1 MEHGHEINSA
11 RARKSGSGAPKC
23 YFERFLRRGSKQG
36 TIPAITGYPW
46 EQMTLFEVICRLSF
60 DARIRLF

>member
-11 RARKSGSGAPKC
+11 RARKSGSGAPK
-23 YFERFLRRGSKQG
+23 EKRFLKRGSKQG
-36 TIPAITGYPW
+36 TIPAIIGYPW

>member
-1 MEHGHEINSA
+1 MGT
-11 RARKSGSGAPKC
+11 KSTVPELEKAAPE
-23 YFERFLRRGSKQG
+23 FQNARFLKRGSKQG
-36 TIPAITGYPW
+36 TIPAITGNPW